1 MIREDMINTHKH
13 SAQGSFNAA
22 KFAQSLSLLQKSTAA
37 SGRKQQVT
45 KPHFLLQSQVGN
57 LRKDSLQQFR
67 QKLKDDVDLFTY
79 ADQRKQDAK
88 GGAHAWAGQ
97 QGALAQGRPDA
108 REAAEARS
116 ARAHEEERGGHLQE
130 HPAEVEGVHADE
142 EARGVAGAD
151 LLLLLKATQDFVES
165 RPHEVSSTADTIT
178 EKDFLL

>member
-13 SAQGSFNAA
+13 SAHSFNAA

-88 GGAHAWAGQ
+88 GGAHA
-97 QGALAQGRPDA
+97 
-108 REAAEARS
+108 
-116 ARAHEEERGGHLQE
+116 
-130 HPAEVEGVHADE
+130 
-142 EARGVAGAD
+142 
-151 LLLLLKATQDFVES
+151 
-165 RPHEVSSTADTIT
+165 
-178 EKDFLL
+178 